1 MNVAERRPDAGLRA
15 WQSQRLLRS
24 LREIAVQKFE
34 EWEENGQ
41 QLNYIIGSTITCN
54 RAGSEKREVMDV
66 QEV

>member
-24 LREIAVQKFE
+24 LREIAVQKVE

-41 QLNYIIGSTITCN
+41 QLTI
-54 RAGSEKREVMDV
+54 
-66 QEV
+66 